1 MRWRF
6 WGLLV
11 AVIALLPVAP
21 ARGATM
27 PVVFID
33 GQGWGHG
40 VGMAQDGAFWMG
52 KAGAST
58 PQILGQ
64 FYPGTALAKMT
75 PGDVRVAVF
84 SGTAITLAFPN
95 GGRIDER
102 GSTTPGFPVR
112 IDPGGSARV
121 RWTGAQLIV
130 EPIAAARTSSTAAPT
145 TTTTTSP
152 PPPTTVPSQSKS
164 AQLLPPAST
173 TTTTPPRQAT
183 NAPSAPQPSWA
194 ATAQSL
200 VATTV
205 ENGTVSVVDKQRRYR
220 GFLDIVPTASGL
232 RLVNQLPVE
241 QYLRGMGEVRDPSW
255 PAAALRTQAIAARTY
270 ALRAMAAAGEICDGQ
285 RCQVYLGQQAE
296 DAAMDKAVAATAGQV
311 LMYNRSLASA
321 VYSANAGG
329 HSATREEGFGTTG
342 GNYPYLRAAPYE
354 TKNPMPWT
362 ATLKLSEVA
371 ARLGRPDATA
381 IEVTETGPSGR
392 ALAVAVD
399 GPDGRSVV
407 TGRAFAAT
415 LGLRSTRFVVK
426 MGTADSAEPLP
437 AGSVLQAAPDEIA
450 TADAPIATAP
460 ATELAASPVELPDRP
475 RVLATAA
482 PAGAGRAASALR
494 GFLALLAAVGLLL
507 AVSWR
512 RPALAATLRSWRDVR
527 RRAGDRS

>member
-21 ARGATM
+21 ARATTM
-27 PVVFID
+27 PVVVID

-40 VGMAQDGAFWMG
+40 VGMAQDGAFWMA
-52 KAGAST
+52 KAGATTS
-58 PQILGQ
+58 QILGQ
-64 FYPGTALAKMT
+64 FYPGTSLAKMT

-84 SGTAITLAFPN
+84 NGSAVTIAFPN

-102 GSTTPGFPVR
+102 GPTTTGFPVR

-121 RWTGAQLIV
+121 RWNGAQLVV
-130 EPIAAARTSSTAAPT
+130 EPVAAARTTAPPT
-145 TTTTTSP
+145 TTTTAP
-152 PPPTTVPSQSKS
+152 PSTTTIPTQNKS

-173 TTTTPPRQAT
+173 TTTMPPRQASA
-183 NAPSAPQPSWA
+183 APSAP
-194 ATAQSL
+194 
-200 VATTV
+200 ATTWITTTHPLV
-205 ENGTVSVVDKQRRYR
+205 LTPADSGTVAVVDRQRRYR
-220 GFLDIVPTASGL
+220 GIVDVVMSDSGL

-296 DAAMDKAVAATAGQV
+296 YGAMDKAVAGTAGQV
-311 LMYNRSLASA
+311 LTFNRGLASA

-362 ATLKLSEVA
+362 VTLKLSEVA

-392 ALAVAVD
+392 ALSVALD
-399 GPDGRSVV
+399 GPDGRSLL
-407 TGRAFAAT
+407 TGRAFAAA
-415 LGLRSTRFVVK
+415 LGLRSTMFSVR
-426 MGTADSAEPLP
+426 MDTADAAQPLP
-437 AGSVLQAAPDEIA
+437 AGSVLQAAPDDVA
-450 TADAPIATAP
+450 AADTPVTAP
-460 ATELAASPVELPDRP
+460 PATDLLASRFELPDRP
-475 RVLATAA
+475 QPLATAA
-482 PAGAGRAASALR
+482 PARGMRAASTVQGL
-494 GFLALLAAVGLLL
+494 LALLAAVGALL

-512 RPALAATLRSWRDVR
+512 RPALAATLRSWPGVR
-527 RRAGDRS
+527 RRVGGRR